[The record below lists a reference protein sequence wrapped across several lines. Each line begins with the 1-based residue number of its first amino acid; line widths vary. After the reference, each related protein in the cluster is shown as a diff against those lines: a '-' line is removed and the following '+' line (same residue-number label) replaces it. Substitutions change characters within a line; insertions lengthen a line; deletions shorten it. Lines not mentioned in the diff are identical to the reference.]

1 MYGNILFDNNEDKV
15 NFNSYKGC
23 MIITFLIVNFVY
35 YIIGEVQ
42 KEPNISLSLKINKMS
57 FIIHFNDIDVK
68 ITAFV
73 HLKICWCCHLNV
85 CLLF

>member
-1 MYGNILFDNNEDKV
+1 
-15 NFNSYKGC
+15 

-57 FIIHFNDIDVK
+57 FIIHFDGINVK
-68 ITAFV
+68 IMTFV
-73 HLKICWCCHLNV
+73 SIL
-85 CLLF
+85 